1 MIRTTEPQISHF
13 PRQTWTQ
20 HWCLTCPEWWRVYCW
35 EELRVSG
42 PAQTPPTQSK
52 ALWEMTSGASLCSV
66 TSRPYQ
72 VRTNQWERSFDRTA
86 AGSRRNDDDK
96 NKRNWLW
103 LAREAWHQQDL
114 FPPCFAL
121 LALEPTNHRTI
132 WITCCHRRGW
142 WETMFPFYVL
152 FFFSVFK
159 NKHFLCPAEASD
171 WLFSLLR
178 VFICFLSW
186 IF

>member
-1 MIRTTEPQISHF
+1 MFTVGRSCELAALPNPAHSEQGIVGDD
-13 PRQTWTQ
+13 
-20 HWCLTCPEWWRVYCW
+20 EWSVFV
-35 EELRVSG
+35 LRD
-42 PAQTPPTQSK
+42 
-52 ALWEMTSGASLCSV
+52 L
-66 TSRPYQ
+66 RPFQ

-86 AGSRRNDDDK
+86 AGSRRDDDDK

-114 FPPCFAL
+114 FLPCFAL

-178 VFICFLSW
+178 VFICFVSW